1 MKNERYTTW
10 LYRILALILA
20 ILLFFYVNST
30 KSSNSSS
37 STTSAGNNTSLT
49 ATKTMTVSVPL
60 QLNVNSNKYF
70 VTGYPSKVKVK
81 LKGPLAL
88 VTTTANTQNFK
99 VYAALSDLGVG
110 KHTVTLHQ
118 EGLNHE
124 IESSI
129 SPAKISVDIE
139 PRRTVSFPVKVR
151 YNSQNIAAG
160 YTAGKATSDTTT
172 VKATGAA
179 NEIARVK
186 QVVAQLTVPANTK
199 KTVKSQAV
207 IEALDSAGKTVNVIL
222 TPSTTTVNLPITSDG
237 ESKKVSVDLKGKNGD
252 SSSSYSMTANPKK
265 VTVYGSASEL
275 SKLGSSI
282 SAAVDLSDVKSKTT
296 KTITLDASENG
307 VTAIDPATI
316 KVTVK
321 VTDN

>member
-20 ILLFFYVNST
+20 VLLFFYVNST
-30 KSSNSSS
+30 KSSSSGS
-37 STTSAGNNTSLT
+37 STSSTGNTTSLT

-129 SPAKISVDIE
+129 DPAKINVDIE

-160 YTAGKATSDTTT
+160 YSAGKATSDVTT

-179 NEIARVK
+179 NEISRVK
-186 QVVAQLTVPANTK
+186 QVIAQLTVPANTK
-199 KTVKSQAV
+199 KTVNNQAV
-207 IEALDSAGKTVNVIL
+207 IEALDSSGKTVNVIL
-222 TPSTTTVNLPITSDG
+222 TPSTTTVNLPVTSDG
-237 ESKKVSVDLKGKNGD
+237 ESQKVSVNLNAKNGSSGTSYMLSTSSNKVTGYG
-252 SSSSYSMTANPKK
+252 SSSQLKA
-265 VTVYGSASEL
+265 
-275 SKLGSSI
+275 LGDS
-282 SAAVDLSDVKSKTT
+282 VDVDGDVSVVKSKTT
-296 KTITLDASENG
+296 KTVTLDTNDND
-307 VTAIDPATI
+307 VTAFDPSTI
-316 KVTVK
+316 KVTVTATTK
-321 VTDN
+321 

>member
-20 ILLFFYVNST
+20 ILLFSYVNST
-30 KSSNSSS
+30 KSSSNNQSS
-37 STTSAGNNTSLT
+37 STGSTTSLT

-70 VTGYPSKVKVK
+70 VTGYPQKVKVT

-110 KHTVTLHQ
+110 KHKVTLHQ

-124 IESSI
+124 IESTI
-129 SPAKISVDIE
+129 KPAKITVDIE

-160 YTAGKATSDTTT
+160 YSAGKATSDTTT

-179 NEIARVK
+179 NEISRVK

-199 KTVKSQAV
+199 KTISSQAV
-207 IEALDSAGKTVNVIL
+207 IEAIDRSGKTVNVIL

-237 ESKKVSVDLKGKNGD
+237 QSKKVGVNLNAKNG
-252 SSSSYSMTANPKK
+252 SSGMTYKLSSDTTK
-265 VTVYGSASEL
+265 VTAYGSATQLKKL
-275 SKLGSSI
+275 SK
-282 SAAVDLSDVKSKTT
+282 VDVDVDVSDVKSQAT
-296 KTITLDASENG
+296 KTVTLDTSDNN
-307 VTAIDPATI
+307 VTAFDPTTI

-321 VTDN
+321 ATTK

>member
-30 KSSNSSS
+30 KSSNNSQ
-37 STTSAGNNTSLT
+37 STNSNTNTSLT

-70 VTGYPSKVKVK
+70 VTGYPQKVKVT
-81 LKGPLAL
+81 LRGPLAL

-110 KHTVTLHQ
+110 KHRVTLHQ

-129 SPAKISVDIE
+129 SPAKITVDIE
-139 PRRTVSFPVKVR
+139 PRKTVSFPVKVR

-160 YTAGKATSDTTT
+160 YSAGKATSDVTS

-179 NEIARVK
+179 NEISRIK
-186 QVVAQLTVPANTK
+186 QVTAQLTVPQNSK
-199 KTVKSQAV
+199 KTVNSQAV
-207 IEALDSAGKTVNVIL
+207 IEALDSSGKTVNVIL

-237 ESKKVSVDLKGKNGD
+237 ESKKVGLDLNAKNG
-252 SSSSYSMTANPKK
+252 SSGTTYKLTSNVTK
-265 VTVYGSASEL
+265 VTAYGSASQL
-275 SKLGSSI
+275 KDLDNV
-282 SAAVDLSDVKSKTT
+282 AVDVDVSDVKNNST
-296 KTITLDASENG
+296 KTVTLDTSDNN
-307 VTAIDPATI
+307 VTAFDPSTI
-316 KVTVK
+316 KVTIK
-321 VTDN
+321 ATAN

>member
-30 KSSNSSS
+30 KSSTNSQ
-37 STTSAGNNTSLT
+37 STTSNTNTSLT

-70 VTGYPSKVKVK
+70 VTGYPQKVKVT
-81 LKGPLAL
+81 LRGPLAL

-110 KHTVTLHQ
+110 KHRVTLHQ

-129 SPAKISVDIE
+129 SPAKITVDIE
-139 PRRTVSFPVKVR
+139 PRKTVSFPVKVR

-160 YTAGKATSDTTT
+160 YSAGKATSDVTS

-179 NEIARVK
+179 NEISRIK
-186 QVVAQLTVPANTK
+186 QVTAQLTVPQNSK
-199 KTVKSQAV
+199 KTVNSQAV
-207 IEALDSAGKTVNVIL
+207 IEALDSSGKTVNVIL

-237 ESKKVSVDLKGKNGD
+237 ESKKVALDLNAKNG
-252 SSSSYSMTANPKK
+252 SSGTTYKLTSNVTK
-265 VTVYGSASEL
+265 VTAYGSASQL
-275 SKLGSSI
+275 KGLDNV
-282 SAAVDLSDVKSKTT
+282 AVDVDVSDVKNNTT
-296 KTITLDASENG
+296 KTVTLDTSDNN
-307 VTAIDPATI
+307 VTAFDPSTI
-316 KVTVK
+316 KVTIK
-321 VTDN
+321 ATAN

>member
-30 KSSNSSS
+30 KSSTSTQSTS
-37 STTSAGNNTSLT
+37 STNNTSLT

-70 VTGYPSKVKVK
+70 VTGYPQKVKVT
-81 LKGPLAL
+81 LRGPLAL

-110 KHTVTLHQ
+110 KHRVTLHQ

-124 IESSI
+124 IESKI
-129 SPAKISVDIE
+129 SPAKITVDIE
-139 PRRTVSFPVKVR
+139 PRKTVSFPVKVR

-160 YTAGKATSDTTT
+160 YSPGKATSDVTS

-179 NEIARVK
+179 NEISRIK
-186 QVVAQLTVPANTK
+186 QVIAQLTVPQNSK
-199 KTVKSQAV
+199 KTVNSQAV
-207 IEALDSAGKTVNVIL
+207 IEALDSHGNTVNVIL
-222 TPSTTTVNLPITSDG
+222 TPSTTTANLPITSDG
-237 ESKKVSVDLKGKNGD
+237 ESKKVGLDLNAKNG
-252 SSSSYSMTANPKK
+252 SSGTTYKLTSNVSK
-265 VTVYGSASEL
+265 VTAYGSASQL
-275 SKLGSSI
+275 KDLDSV
-282 SAAVDLSDVKSKTT
+282 AVDVDVSDVKNNTT
-296 KTITLDASENG
+296 KTVTLDTSDND
-307 VTAIDPATI
+307 VTAFDPSTI
-316 KVTVK
+316 KVTIK
-321 VTDN
+321 ATTN

>member
-30 KSSNSSS
+30 KSSTNSQSTS
-37 STTSAGNNTSLT
+37 STNNTSLT
-49 ATKTMTVSVPL
+49 ATKTMKVSVPL

-70 VTGYPSKVKVK
+70 VTGYPQKVKVT
-81 LKGPLAL
+81 LRGPLAL

-110 KHTVTLHQ
+110 KHRVILHQ

-129 SPAKISVDIE
+129 SPAKITVDIE
-139 PRRTVSFPVKVR
+139 PRKTVSYPVKVR

-160 YTAGKATSDTTT
+160 YSAGKATSDVTR

-179 NEIARVK
+179 NEISRIK
-186 QVVAQLTVPANTK
+186 QVVAQLTVPQNSK
-199 KTVKSQAV
+199 KTVNSQAV
-207 IEALDSAGKTVNVIL
+207 IEALDSSGNTVNVIL
-222 TPSTTTVNLPITSDG
+222 TPSTTTANLPITSDG
-237 ESKKVSVDLKGKNGD
+237 ESKRVGLDLNAKNG
-252 SSSSYSMTANPKK
+252 SSGTTYKLTSNVSK
-265 VTVYGSASEL
+265 VTAYGSASQL
-275 SKLGSSI
+275 KDLDNV
-282 SAAVDLSDVKSKTT
+282 AVDVDVSDVKNNTT
-296 KTITLDASENG
+296 KTVTLDTSDNN
-307 VTAIDPATI
+307 VTAFDPSTI
-316 KVTVK
+316 KVTIK
-321 VTDN
+321 ATAN

>member
-30 KSSNSSS
+30 KSSTNSQSTS
-37 STTSAGNNTSLT
+37 STNNTSLT
-49 ATKTMTVSVPL
+49 ATKTMKVSVPL

-70 VTGYPSKVKVK
+70 VTGYPQKVKVT
-81 LKGPLAL
+81 LRGPLAL

-110 KHTVTLHQ
+110 KHRVTLHQ

-129 SPAKISVDIE
+129 SPAKITVDIE
-139 PRRTVSFPVKVR
+139 PRKTVSYPVKVR

-160 YTAGKATSDTTT
+160 YSAGKATSDVIR

-179 NEIARVK
+179 NEISRIK
-186 QVVAQLTVPANTK
+186 QVVAQLTVPQNSK
-199 KTVKSQAV
+199 KTVNSQAV
-207 IEALDSAGKTVNVIL
+207 IEALDSSGNTVNVIL
-222 TPSTTTVNLPITSDG
+222 TPSTTTANLPITSDG
-237 ESKKVSVDLKGKNGD
+237 ESKRVGLDLNAKNG
-252 SSSSYSMTANPKK
+252 SSGTTYKLTSNVSK
-265 VTVYGSASEL
+265 VTAYGSASQL
-275 SKLGSSI
+275 KDLDNV
-282 SAAVDLSDVKSKTT
+282 AVDVDVSDVKNNTT
-296 KTITLDASENG
+296 KTVTLDTSDNN
-307 VTAIDPATI
+307 VTAFDPSTI
-316 KVTVK
+316 KVTIK
-321 VTDN
+321 ATAN

>member
-30 KSSNSSS
+30 KSSTSTQSTS
-37 STTSAGNNTSLT
+37 STNNTSLT
-49 ATKTMTVSVPL
+49 ATKTMKVSVPL

-70 VTGYPSKVKVK
+70 VTGYPQKVKVT
-81 LKGPLAL
+81 LRGPLAL

-110 KHTVTLHQ
+110 KHKVTLHQ

-129 SPAKISVDIE
+129 SPSKITVDIE
-139 PRRTVSFPVKVR
+139 PRKTVSYPVKVR

-160 YTAGKATSDTTT
+160 YSAGKATSDVTS

-179 NEIARVK
+179 NEISRIK
-186 QVVAQLTVPANTK
+186 QVIAQLSVPQNTK
-199 KTVKSQAV
+199 KTVNSQAV
-207 IEALDSAGKTVNVIL
+207 IEAVDSSGNTVNVIL
-222 TPSTTTVNLPITSDG
+222 TPSTTTANLPITSDG
-237 ESKKVSVDLKGKNGD
+237 ESKKVGLDLNAKNG
-252 SSSSYSMTANPKK
+252 SSGTTYKLTSNVSK
-265 VTVYGSASEL
+265 VTAYGSASQL
-275 SKLGSSI
+275 KALDNV
-282 SAAVDLSDVKSKTT
+282 AVDVDVSDVKNNTT
-296 KTITLDASENG
+296 KTVTLDTNDNN
-307 VTAIDPATI
+307 VTAFDPSTI
-316 KVTVK
+316 KVTIK
-321 VTDN
+321 ATTN

>member
-30 KSSNSSS
+30 KSSNNSQSTSSN
-37 STTSAGNNTSLT
+37 TNTSLT

-70 VTGYPSKVKVK
+70 VTGYPQKVKVT
-81 LKGPLAL
+81 LRGPLAL

-110 KHTVTLHQ
+110 KHRVTLHQ

-129 SPAKISVDIE
+129 SPAKITVDIE
-139 PRRTVSFPVKVR
+139 PRKTVSFPVKVR

-160 YTAGKATSDTTT
+160 YSAGKATSDVTS

-179 NEIARVK
+179 NEISRIK
-186 QVVAQLTVPANTK
+186 QVTAQLTVPQNSK
-199 KTVKSQAV
+199 KTVNSQAV
-207 IEALDSAGKTVNVIL
+207 IEALDSSGKTVNVIL

-237 ESKKVSVDLKGKNGD
+237 ESKKVGLDLNAKNG
-252 SSSSYSMTANPKK
+252 SSGTTYKLTSNVTK
-265 VTVYGSASEL
+265 VTAYGSASQL
-275 SKLGSSI
+275 KDLDNV
-282 SAAVDLSDVKSKTT
+282 AVDVDVSDVKNNST
-296 KTITLDASENG
+296 KTVTLDTSDNN
-307 VTAIDPATI
+307 VTAFDPSTI
-316 KVTVK
+316 KVTIK
-321 VTDN
+321 ATAN

>member
-1 MKNERYTTW
+1 MKNARYTTW

-30 KSSNSSS
+30 KSSNNSQ
-37 STTSAGNNTSLT
+37 STTSNTNTSLT

-70 VTGYPSKVKVK
+70 VTGYPQKVKVT
-81 LKGPLAL
+81 LRGPLAL

-110 KHTVTLHQ
+110 KHRVTLHQ

-129 SPAKISVDIE
+129 SPAKITVDIE
-139 PRRTVSFPVKVR
+139 PRKTVSFPVKVR

-160 YTAGKATSDTTT
+160 YSAGKATSDVTS

-179 NEIARVK
+179 NEISRIK
-186 QVVAQLTVPANTK
+186 QVTAQLTVPQNSK
-199 KTVKSQAV
+199 KTVNSQAV
-207 IEALDSAGKTVNVIL
+207 IEALDSSGKTVNVIL

-237 ESKKVSVDLKGKNGD
+237 ESKKVGLDLNAKNG
-252 SSSSYSMTANPKK
+252 SSGTTYKLTSNVTK
-265 VTVYGSASEL
+265 VTAYGSASQL
-275 SKLGSSI
+275 KDLDNV
-282 SAAVDLSDVKSKTT
+282 AVDVDVSDVKNNTT
-296 KTITLDASENG
+296 KTVTLDTSDNN
-307 VTAIDPATI
+307 VTAFDPSTI
-316 KVTVK
+316 KVTIK
-321 VTDN
+321 ATAN

>member
-30 KSSNSSS
+30 KSSTSTQSTS
-37 STTSAGNNTSLT
+37 STNNTSLT
-49 ATKTMTVSVPL
+49 ATKTMKVSVPL

-70 VTGYPSKVKVK
+70 VTGYPQKVKVT
-81 LKGPLAL
+81 LRGPLAL

-110 KHTVTLHQ
+110 KHKVTLHQ

-129 SPAKISVDIE
+129 SPSKITVDIE
-139 PRRTVSFPVKVR
+139 PRKTVSYPVKVR

-160 YTAGKATSDTTT
+160 YSAGKATSDVTS

-179 NEIARVK
+179 NEISRIK
-186 QVVAQLTVPANTK
+186 QVIAQLSVPQNTK
-199 KTVKSQAV
+199 KTVNSQAV
-207 IEALDSAGKTVNVIL
+207 IEAVDSSGNTVNVIL
-222 TPSTTTVNLPITSDG
+222 TPSTTTANLPITSDG
-237 ESKKVSVDLKGKNGD
+237 ESKKVGLDLNAKNG
-252 SSSSYSMTANPKK
+252 SSGTTYKLTSNVSK
-265 VTVYGSASEL
+265 VTAYGSASQL
-275 SKLGSSI
+275 KALDNV
-282 SAAVDLSDVKSKTT
+282 AVDVDVSDVKNNTT
-296 KTITLDASENG
+296 KTVTLDTNDNN
-307 VTAIDPATI
+307 VTAFDPSTI
-316 KVTVK
+316 KVTIK
-321 VTDN
+321 ATAN

>member
-20 ILLFFYVNST
+20 ILLFSYVNST
-30 KSSNSSS
+30 KSSSNNQSS
-37 STTSAGNNTSLT
+37 STGSTTSLT

-70 VTGYPSKVKVK
+70 VTGYPQKVKVT

-110 KHTVTLHQ
+110 KHKVTLHQ

-124 IESSI
+124 IESTI
-129 SPAKISVDIE
+129 KPEKITVDIE

-160 YTAGKATSDTTT
+160 YSAGKATSDTTT

-179 NEIARVK
+179 NEISRVK

-199 KTVKSQAV
+199 KTISSQAV
-207 IEALDSAGKTVNVIL
+207 IEAIDRSGKTVNVIL

-237 ESKKVSVDLKGKNGD
+237 QSKKVGVNLNAKNG
-252 SSSSYSMTANPKK
+252 SSGMTYKLSSDTTK
-265 VTVYGSASEL
+265 VTAYGSATQLKKL
-275 SKLGSSI
+275 SK
-282 SAAVDLSDVKSKTT
+282 VDVDVDVSDVKSQATKTVTLDTSDNNVTAFDPTSIKVMVKATT
-296 KTITLDASENG
+296 K
-307 VTAIDPATI
+307 
-316 KVTVK
+316 
-321 VTDN
+321 

>member
-30 KSSNSSS
+30 KSSTSTQSTS
-37 STTSAGNNTSLT
+37 STNNTSLT
-49 ATKTMTVSVPL
+49 ATKTMKVSVPL

-70 VTGYPSKVKVK
+70 VTGYPQKVKVT
-81 LKGPLAL
+81 LRGPLAL

-110 KHTVTLHQ
+110 KHKVTLHQ

-129 SPAKISVDIE
+129 SPSKITVDIE
-139 PRRTVSFPVKVR
+139 PRKTVSYPVKVR

-160 YTAGKATSDTTT
+160 YSAGKATSDVTS

-179 NEIARVK
+179 NEISRIK
-186 QVVAQLTVPANTK
+186 QVIAQLSVPQNTK
-199 KTVKSQAV
+199 KTVNSQAV
-207 IEALDSAGKTVNVIL
+207 IEAVDGSGNTVNVIL
-222 TPSTTTVNLPITSDG
+222 TPSTTTANLPITSDG
-237 ESKKVSVDLKGKNGD
+237 ESKKVGLDLNAKNG
-252 SSSSYSMTANPKK
+252 SSGTTYKLTSNVSK
-265 VTVYGSASEL
+265 VTAYGSASQL
-275 SKLGSSI
+275 KALDNV
-282 SAAVDLSDVKSKTT
+282 AVDVDVSDVKNNTT
-296 KTITLDASENG
+296 KTVTLDTNDNN
-307 VTAIDPATI
+307 VTAFDPSTI
-316 KVTVK
+316 KVTIK
-321 VTDN
+321 ATAN

>member
-20 ILLFFYVNST
+20 VLLFFYVNST
-30 KSSNSSS
+30 KSSSSS
-37 STTSAGNNTSLT
+37 QSTNSDNNTSLT

-70 VTGYPSKVKVK
+70 VTGYPSKVKVT

-99 VYAALSDLGVG
+99 VYAALSDLGTG
-110 KHTVTLHQ
+110 KHKVTLHQ

-124 IESSI
+124 IQSTI
-129 SPAKISVDIE
+129 SPAKITVDIE
-139 PRRTVSFPVKVR
+139 PRRTVSFPVKVK

-160 YTAGKATSDTTT
+160 YSAGKATSDTTT

-179 NEIARVK
+179 NEISRIKEVI
-186 QVVAQLTVPANTK
+186 AQLTVPQNSK
-199 KTVKSQAV
+199 KTLNSQAV
-207 IEALDSAGKTVNVIL
+207 IEALDSSGKTVNVIL
-222 TPSTTTVNLPITSDG
+222 TPSTTTINLPITSDG
-237 ESKKVSVDLKGKNGD
+237 QGKKVGLNLNAKNGSSGTTYKLTSNVSKVTAYG
-252 SSSSYSMTANPKK
+252 SSSQLKK
-265 VTVYGSASEL
+265 
-275 SKLGSSI
+275 
-282 SAAVDLSDVKSKTT
+282 LSDVDVDVDVSDVKNQST
-296 KTITLDASENG
+296 KTVTLDTSDNN
-307 VTAIDPATI
+307 VTAFDPTTI

-321 VTDN
+321 ATTK